1 LLLYLDGFGSLDAPS
16 PPPPVGQPLL
26 DPQQQI
32 LFDQFFDNMLYDMV
46 PSVNPAHIFDPDM
59 PNDATLWPG
68 SAPPEFQHANHALTS
83 NALPNGP
90 LSDFFGSSPSVL
102 QSPHIEINP
111 FSNPQAYL
119 QPQNAHTVNTAPS
132 LLSFGTDTN
141 FAPNG
146 YHPPPLPVQMDK
158 DSEIRSKISTA
169 FTKNESVITTAVNS
183 PTEVKFEQEDASDG
197 SSPRVEEAGSASPGS
212 GVYLK
217 RRIEEAEDSPPAKTP
232 RTSRNHEPTA
242 KKRTAAQKRDNLTES
257 QKRENHIHSEQKRR
271 DLIRQGFEE
280 LCALVPELKA
290 GGYSKSAVLVHAAN
304 YLDDLKKG
312 NTRLRLY
319 LQQLESARQY

>member
-1 LLLYLDGFGSLDAPS
+1 MPH
-16 PPPPVGQPLL
+16 
-26 DPQQQI
+26 
-32 LFDQFFDNMLYDMV
+32 DMV

-68 SAPPEFQHANHALTS
+68 SIPLEFQHANHPLTS

-90 LSDFFGSSPSVL
+90 PGGFFRPTVSSPSIP
-102 QSPHIEINP
+102 QPPHIEINP
-111 FSNPQAYL
+111 FSDLHAYL
-119 QPQNAHTVNTAPS
+119 QPQNAHTANTAPS

-146 YHPPPLPVQMDK
+146 YHPPPLPAQMDK
-158 DSEIRSKISTA
+158 DSEIRSKIRTA
-169 FTKNESVITTAVNS
+169 FPKNESVATTAVNS
-183 PTEVKFEQEDASDG
+183 PTEVKFEQEDASND
-197 SSPRVEEAGSASPGS
+197 SSPCTEEAGSVSPGS
-212 GVYLK
+212 GACLK
-217 RRIEEAEDSPPAKTP
+217 RRIEEAEDFPPAKTR
-232 RTSRNHEPTA
+232 RTSRSHEPTA
-242 KKRTAAQKRDNLTES
+242 KSKKKTAAQKRDNLTES

-271 DLIRQGFEE
+271 NLIRQGFEE

-290 GGYSKSAVLVHAAN
+290 GGYSKSAVLVHTAN
-304 YLDDLKKG
+304 YLDDLEKG